1 MKEIGRIFSLF
12 IVASTMVALSACSK
26 DDDPADNDLFV
37 GTYRG
42 TITYSDGEENI
53 TDSDGRVT
61 VVKAGNSYNF
71 DFGTGIP
78 NITGVRFE
86 ESGDGTYVSIGDGL
100 TGITITASS
109 LDMLVTNDQGT
120 WTADCSR

>member
-1 MKEIGRIFSLF
+1 MKNKSKLLGILIMTAVLF
-12 IVASTMVALSACSK
+12 AGTACSK
-26 DDDPADNDLFV
+26 DDDPADSDIFI

-42 TITYSDGEENI
+42 SISFTDGEENI
-53 TDSDGRVT
+53 SDADGRVT
-61 VVKAGNSYNF
+61 VAKVGNSYNF

-86 ESGDGTYVSIGDGL
+86 KDDDGTYVSIGEGL
-100 TGITITASS
+100 TGITISAGS
-109 LDMLVTNDQGT
+109 LNMLVTNERGT

>member
-1 MKEIGRIFSLF
+1 MAAVMFT
-12 IVASTMVALSACSK
+12 VTACSK
-26 DDDPADNDLFV
+26 DDDPADSDIFI

-42 TITYSDGEENI
+42 SISFTDGEENI
-53 TDSDGRVT
+53 TDADGRVT
-61 VVKAGNSYNF
+61 VAKVGNSYNF

-86 ESGDGTYVSIGDGL
+86 KDDNGTYVSIGEGL
-100 TGITITASS
+100 TGITISAGS
-109 LDMLVTNDQGT
+109 LNMLVSNERGT

>member
-109 LDMLVTNDQGT
+109 LDMLATNDQGT

>member
-1 MKEIGRIFSLF
+1 MKKQRSLF
-12 IVASTMVALSACSK
+12 SVLIIAAAVFTACSK

-42 TITYSDGEENI
+42 TITFNDGEENI

-86 ESGDGTYVSIGDGL
+86 ENEDGTYVSVGEGL
-100 TGITITASS
+100 TGITISASS
-109 LDMLVTNDQGT
+109 LEMLVTNEQGT